1 MLCRAKGGRLVTV
14 TLPSKLEALVQEK
27 IESGRYRDA
36 AQVVEEALRLLDER
50 DRYER
55 LRAAVAKGI
64 EQLDRGEGAVYTP
77 ELRAKIHRAALERA
91 RAGLKPKPD
100 VVP

>member
-1 MLCRAKGGRLVTV
+1 MVV
-14 TLPSKLEALVQEK
+14 TLPPKLEALVQEK
-27 IESGRYRDA
+27 VDSGRYGDA
-36 AQVVEEALRLLDER
+36 AEVVADALRLLDER
-50 DRYER
+50 DRHEQ

-77 ELRAKIHRAALERA
+77 ELRKKIRRTAMERA